1 MGVFRNALWY
11 CVAQLYQL
19 AGGDIYCVLKSSKS
33 IRIQS
38 MTGLQDP
45 AELSDQNE
53 EQTLE
58 YRMRG
63 RTFWETVSVPEI
75 KQSTIIFPVRLEGI
89 SEETKQ
95 EYTCYAKQV
104 VFYGKTMSDKKVIW
118 NEGQDIAKAP
128 DEILTDHAE
137 VFTELKEY
145 YKQTSESETTKISFY
160 EDTYSL
166 YNLYRFSHYYEEAY
180 GKYIWLKSGASLVI
194 EHTEAM
200 TVIDVNTGSVLK
212 KKKQEDTLF
221 YQINREAAKEI
232 ARQLRLRNISGIIM
246 IDFINMKDT
255 AQKEKLL
262 SLLDSECKKDRVHCN
277 VIDMT
282 ALNLVEM
289 TRSKVRKPLHEQI
302 RSCMKNNRS

>member
-1 MGVFRNALWY
+1 MKKECAIVQDLLVLYEDDCLQEESRKMVEDHIAECQECRWVYEASEKMQDIQVQTQTESDLQIQKSASRTMKKIKRRTTLKAVIGIVLIVAVIIGGHVFCNHITDSEWGYSEMLYGIASDDVE
-11 CVAQLYQL
+11 VAQLYQL
-19 AGGDIYCVLKSSKS
+19 SGGDIYCVLKSSKS
-33 IRIQS
+33 IGIQS

-128 DEILTDHAE
+128 DEIEYRAIRAYLENGNVEKAYAE
-137 VFTELKEY
+137 CESLGWDSAKIIAEIE
-145 YKQTSESETTKISFY
+145 KQTSQDGIY
-160 EDTYSL
+160 EDAGVPIL
-166 YNLYRFSHYYEEAY
+166 VNEE
-180 GKYIWLKSGASLVI
+180 
-194 EHTEAM
+194 
-200 TVIDVNTGSVLK
+200 
-212 KKKQEDTLF
+212 
-221 YQINREAAKEI
+221 
-232 ARQLRLRNISGIIM
+232 
-246 IDFINMKDT
+246 
-255 AQKEKLL
+255 
-262 SLLDSECKKDRVHCN
+262 
-277 VIDMT
+277 
-282 ALNLVEM
+282 
-289 TRSKVRKPLHEQI
+289 
-302 RSCMKNNRS
+302 

>member
-1 MGVFRNALWY
+1 MKKECAIVQDLLALYEDDCLQEESRKMVEDHIAECQECRWVYEASEKMQDIQVQTQTESDLQIQKSASQIMKKIKRRTTLKAVIGIVLIVAVIIGGHVFCNHITDSEWGYSEMLYGIASDDVE
-11 CVAQLYQL
+11 VAQLYQL

-33 IRIQS
+33 IGIQS

-45 AELSDQNE
+45 SELSDQNE

-128 DEILTDHAE
+128 DEIEYRAIRAYLENGNVEKAYAE
-137 VFTELKEY
+137 CESLGWDSAKIIAEIG
-145 YKQTSESETTKISFY
+145 KQTSQDGIY
-160 EDTYSL
+160 EDV
-166 YNLYRFSHYYEEAY
+166 
-180 GKYIWLKSGASLVI
+180 GVPILV
-194 EHTEAM
+194 
-200 TVIDVNTGSVLK
+200 N
-212 KKKQEDTLF
+212 
-221 YQINREAAKEI
+221 
-232 ARQLRLRNISGIIM
+232 
-246 IDFINMKDT
+246 
-255 AQKEKLL
+255 EK
-262 SLLDSECKKDRVHCN
+262 
-277 VIDMT
+277 
-282 ALNLVEM
+282 
-289 TRSKVRKPLHEQI
+289 
-302 RSCMKNNRS
+302 

>member
-1 MGVFRNALWY
+1 MKTVIGIVLIVAVIIGGHVFCNHITDSEWGYSEMLYGIASDDVE
-11 CVAQLYQL
+11 VAQLYQL

-33 IRIQS
+33 IGIQS

-128 DEILTDHAE
+128 DEIEYRAIRAYLENGNVEKAYAE
-137 VFTELKEY
+137 CESLGWDSAKIIAEIE
-145 YKQTSESETTKISFY
+145 KQTSQDGIY
-160 EDTYSL
+160 EDAGVPIL
-166 YNLYRFSHYYEEAY
+166 VNEE
-180 GKYIWLKSGASLVI
+180 
-194 EHTEAM
+194 
-200 TVIDVNTGSVLK
+200 
-212 KKKQEDTLF
+212 
-221 YQINREAAKEI
+221 
-232 ARQLRLRNISGIIM
+232 
-246 IDFINMKDT
+246 
-255 AQKEKLL
+255 
-262 SLLDSECKKDRVHCN
+262 
-277 VIDMT
+277 
-282 ALNLVEM
+282 
-289 TRSKVRKPLHEQI
+289 
-302 RSCMKNNRS
+302 

>member
-1 MGVFRNALWY
+1 MKKECAIVQDLLVLYEDDCLQEESRKMVEDHIAECQECRWVYEASEKMQDIQVQTQTESDLQIQKSASQIMKRRTTLKAVIGIVLIVAVIIGGHVFCNHITDSEWGYSEMLYGIASDDVE
-11 CVAQLYQL
+11 VAQLYQL

-128 DEILTDHAE
+128 DEIEYRAIRAYLENGNVEKAYAE
-137 VFTELKEY
+137 CESLGWDSAKIIAEIG
-145 YKQTSESETTKISFY
+145 KQTSQDGIY
-160 EDTYSL
+160 EDAGVPIL
-166 YNLYRFSHYYEEAY
+166 VNEE
-180 GKYIWLKSGASLVI
+180 
-194 EHTEAM
+194 
-200 TVIDVNTGSVLK
+200 
-212 KKKQEDTLF
+212 
-221 YQINREAAKEI
+221 
-232 ARQLRLRNISGIIM
+232 
-246 IDFINMKDT
+246 
-255 AQKEKLL
+255 
-262 SLLDSECKKDRVHCN
+262 
-277 VIDMT
+277 
-282 ALNLVEM
+282 
-289 TRSKVRKPLHEQI
+289 
-302 RSCMKNNRS
+302 

>member
-1 MGVFRNALWY
+1 MQTQTESDLQIQKSASQIMKKIKRRTTLKAVIGIVLIVAVIIGGHVFCNHITDSEWGYSEMLYGIASDDVE
-11 CVAQLYQL
+11 VAQLYQL

-33 IRIQS
+33 IGIQS

-128 DEILTDHAE
+128 DEIEYRAIRAYLENGNVEKAYAE
-137 VFTELKEY
+137 CESLGWDSAKIIAEIG
-145 YKQTSESETTKISFY
+145 KQTSQDGIY
-160 EDTYSL
+160 EDAGVPIL
-166 YNLYRFSHYYEEAY
+166 VNEE
-180 GKYIWLKSGASLVI
+180 
-194 EHTEAM
+194 
-200 TVIDVNTGSVLK
+200 
-212 KKKQEDTLF
+212 
-221 YQINREAAKEI
+221 
-232 ARQLRLRNISGIIM
+232 
-246 IDFINMKDT
+246 
-255 AQKEKLL
+255 
-262 SLLDSECKKDRVHCN
+262 
-277 VIDMT
+277 
-282 ALNLVEM
+282 
-289 TRSKVRKPLHEQI
+289 
-302 RSCMKNNRS
+302 

>member
-1 MGVFRNALWY
+1 MKKECAIVQDLLALYEDDCLQEESRKMVEDHIAECQECRWVYEACEKMQDIQVQAQTESDLQIQKSASQIMKKIKRRTTLKAVIGIVLIVAVIIGGHVFCNHITDSEWGYSEMLYGIASDDVE
-11 CVAQLYQL
+11 VAQLYQL

-33 IRIQS
+33 IGIQS

-104 VFYGKTMSDKKVIW
+104 AFYGKTMSDKKVIW

-128 DEILTDHAE
+128 DEIEYRAIRAYLENGNVEKAYAE
-137 VFTELKEY
+137 CESLGWDSAKIIAEIG
-145 YKQTSESETTKISFY
+145 KQTSQDGIY
-160 EDTYSL
+160 EDAGVPIL
-166 YNLYRFSHYYEEAY
+166 VNEE
-180 GKYIWLKSGASLVI
+180 
-194 EHTEAM
+194 
-200 TVIDVNTGSVLK
+200 
-212 KKKQEDTLF
+212 
-221 YQINREAAKEI
+221 
-232 ARQLRLRNISGIIM
+232 
-246 IDFINMKDT
+246 
-255 AQKEKLL
+255 
-262 SLLDSECKKDRVHCN
+262 
-277 VIDMT
+277 
-282 ALNLVEM
+282 
-289 TRSKVRKPLHEQI
+289 
-302 RSCMKNNRS
+302 

>member
-1 MGVFRNALWY
+1 MKKECAIVQDLLVLYEDDCLQEESRKMVEDHIAECQECRWVYEASEKMQDIQVQTQTESDLQIQKSASQIMKEIKRRTTLKAVIGIVLIVAVIIGGHVFCNHITDSEWGYSEMLYGIASDDVE
-11 CVAQLYQL
+11 VAQLYQL

-128 DEILTDHAE
+128 DEIEYRAIRAYLENGNVEKAYAE
-137 VFTELKEY
+137 CESLGWDSAKIIAEIG
-145 YKQTSESETTKISFY
+145 KQTSQGGMY
-160 EDTYSL
+160 ED
-166 YNLYRFSHYYEEAY
+166 A
-180 GKYIWLKSGASLVI
+180 GVPILV
-194 EHTEAM
+194 
-200 TVIDVNTGSVLK
+200 N
-212 KKKQEDTLF
+212 
-221 YQINREAAKEI
+221 
-232 ARQLRLRNISGIIM
+232 
-246 IDFINMKDT
+246 
-255 AQKEKLL
+255 EK
-262 SLLDSECKKDRVHCN
+262 
-277 VIDMT
+277 
-282 ALNLVEM
+282 
-289 TRSKVRKPLHEQI
+289 
-302 RSCMKNNRS
+302 

>member
-1 MGVFRNALWY
+1 MKKECAIVQDLLVLYEDDCLQEESRKMVEDHIAECQECRWVYEASEKMQDIQVQTQTESDLQIKKSASQIMKKIKRRTTLKAVIGIVLIVAVIIGGHVFCNHITDSEWGYSEMLYGIASDDVE
-11 CVAQLYQL
+11 VAQLYQL

-95 EYTCYAKQV
+95 EYTCYAKQIA
-104 VFYGKTMSDKKVIW
+104 FYGKTMSDKKVIW

-128 DEILTDHAE
+128 DEIEYRAIRAYLENGNVEKAYAE
-137 VFTELKEY
+137 CESLRWDSAKIIAEIG
-145 YKQTSESETTKISFY
+145 KQTSQGGIY
-160 EDTYSL
+160 ED
-166 YNLYRFSHYYEEAY
+166 A
-180 GKYIWLKSGASLVI
+180 GVPILV
-194 EHTEAM
+194 
-200 TVIDVNTGSVLK
+200 N
-212 KKKQEDTLF
+212 
-221 YQINREAAKEI
+221 
-232 ARQLRLRNISGIIM
+232 
-246 IDFINMKDT
+246 
-255 AQKEKLL
+255 EK
-262 SLLDSECKKDRVHCN
+262 
-277 VIDMT
+277 
-282 ALNLVEM
+282 
-289 TRSKVRKPLHEQI
+289 
-302 RSCMKNNRS
+302 